1 MAEQA
6 GGSSCMGA
14 SSQIEE
20 DVFYAQESL
29 DPINQCLGGIGETPI
44 VRKKLNQV
52 RYPKEKLKKITATI

>member
-1 MAEQA
+1 
-6 GGSSCMGA
+6 MGA